1 MKNILVTGGSGF
13 IGSHLCQKLLDKG
26 FSVISI
32 DNFSRGLES
41 RKIKSIK
48 NIKCD
53 ITDYDDLS
61 LKLKDIKIDCVF
73 HLAAINGTDNF
84 YRIPLKIM
92 DVGVLGAINICK
104 LCIEKKINKLIAA
117 SSAEVYQESK
127 IIPTPEDIELVVPN
141 VENPRYSYG
150 LSKIFTEYYIYH
162 FCNINNIS
170 GAAFRPHNVYGP
182 DMGLKHVI
190 PQFIIQMLTNA
201 NEKETELKPEGNINT
216 TRAFCYVDD
225 ITDGLIT
232 LMGTDNFEVY
242 NIGSDLEISIRDLAY
257 MLSSSLDLSLF
268 MPIGWIPFFI
278 QKDSVL
284 LFSFLFL

>member
-1 MKNILVTGGSGF
+1 MKIQGT
-13 IGSHLCQKLLDKG
+13 H
-26 FSVISI
+26 
-32 DNFSRGLES
+32 
-41 RKIKSIK
+41 
-48 NIKCD
+48 
-53 ITDYDDLS
+53 TD
-61 LKLKDIKIDCVF
+61 
-73 HLAAINGTDNF
+73 
-84 YRIPLKIM
+84 
-92 DVGVLGAINICK
+92 
-104 LCIEKKINKLIAA
+104 
-117 SSAEVYQESK
+117 SA
-127 IIPTPEDIELVVPN
+127 
-141 VENPRYSYG
+141 R
-150 LSKIFTEYYIYH
+150 FTEYYIYH

-257 MLSSSLDLSLF
+257 MLSSSLDLSLN
-268 MPIGWIPFFI
+268 IIENRIDKHKGSTKRRIPNTNKI
-278 QKDSVL
+278 KWRWSDKVSLKGILKTVSWYKKSDL
-284 LFSFLFL
+284 LK